1 MKRQILLICV
11 AGLLSINLFGQDPI
25 FSQFYSAPLQLNP
38 AFSGNTYAPR
48 IALNYRNQWPSLGSP
63 FVTYAASY
71 EQFFEPLNSGIGIM
85 IQSDDA
91 GDGIYATTNAALA
104 YSYRLTISKGFFAKF
119 GTEIGATQVN
129 LDWDRIYFG
138 DQIDRITGP
147 GGQNGTPIIVSD
159 EIRPD
164 ELSKTFLDIGAG
176 FLFYNPHFYAG
187 ISAKHLNTPDE
198 GFIRF
203 NENLESGLPIRWSIH
218 GGSQITLREGN
229 RLQWPIFISPNA
241 TYIWQG
247 DFGQIDAGAYV
258 GFGMFFAGA
267 WYRHAL
273 TNADAAIVSF
283 GVQKDIFKIGYSLD
297 LTVSELAN
305 QGTGGSH
312 ELSFII
318 NFENGD
324 QFKNNRKKSKYNDCF
339 KLFR

>member
-48 IALNYRNQWPSLGSP
+48 IALNYRNQWVGLGSP
-63 FVTYAASY
+63 YVTYAASY
-71 EQFFEPLNSGIGIM
+71 EQMFEPLNSGLGVM
-85 IQSDDA
+85 ITSDDA
-91 GDGIYATTNAALA
+91 GDGIYKTSNVALA

-119 GTEIGATQVN
+119 GTEIGATQTN
-129 LDWDRIYFG
+129 LDWDKLYFA
-138 DQIDRITGP
+138 DQLDPIEGLNGP
-147 GGQNGTPIIVSD
+147 GGIPLISS
-159 EIRPD
+159 ELRPD
-164 ELSKTFLDIGAG
+164 DLARTYLDIGAG

-218 GGSQITLREGN
+218 SGSQITIREGN
-229 RLQWPIFISPNA
+229 RKQWPVFLSPNA

-247 DFGQIDAGAYV
+247 DLGQIDVGAYV

-273 TNADAAIVSF
+273 TNSDAAIVSV

-297 LTVSELAN
+297 LTVSDLAME
-305 QGTGGSH
+305 GTGGTH

-318 NFENGD
+318 NFENGER
-324 QFKNNRKKSKYNDCF
+324 FKNNRKKSKYNDCF